1 MDILRGTF
9 GPKRDMT
16 KVNGP
21 PLTLSMVRDRSLL
34 NKMSSQGNTFL
45 TKRLTLIGMV
55 SAPNVLTSPVIVS
68 SWPLDLKPRIGKQ
81 IRSSLYCES

>member
-34 NKMSSQGNTFL
+34 KKMSSKGAHILNQ
-45 TKRLTLIGMV
+45 
-55 SAPNVLTSPVIVS
+55 
-68 SWPLDLKPRIGKQ
+68 
-81 IRSSLYCES
+81 